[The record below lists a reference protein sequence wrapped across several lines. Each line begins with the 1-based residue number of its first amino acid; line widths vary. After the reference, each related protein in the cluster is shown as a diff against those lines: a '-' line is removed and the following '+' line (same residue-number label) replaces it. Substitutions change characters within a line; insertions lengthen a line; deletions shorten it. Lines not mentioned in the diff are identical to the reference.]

1 MSKIVEV
8 KLWGT
13 TIGHLGYVDDTG
25 VAAFQYN
32 DAPFSI
38 SPLRM
43 PNPKGVYQF
52 RDTSERT
59 FKGLPGV
66 FADSL
71 PDKFGDQLI
80 DIYAAQKGLNPKS
93 VTPLDRLLYIG
104 DRSMGALTYHPGE
117 AFETTEQ
124 SSLDVKSLSKL
135 ASWVTSRS
143 HKASVDLMKAD
154 NTGAAIKLIR
164 VGSSAGGARAKAL
177 VSRDETGAFFD
188 GSKGTDPELSHWLM
202 KFDAE
207 GNRDLDGV
215 DPKGLTRVEYIY
227 MGLADKIGIDV
238 PKVDFVEEG
247 EDFHFM
253 IERFDRIKKGHRIER
268 QHYVSWAGIADA
280 HRDVTGA
287 YSYEQIIQ
295 VCRNLKLPQEDVKEV
310 FRRAVFNVLAR
321 NQDDHTKNTGFI
333 MDKQGNWRLSRG
345 FDLTYS
351 YDPLGRWTKT
361 HQINLNGKRDG
372 FTYDDFVTFGLYCDL
387 SKQAVNNIIQSTR
400 DHLQQFPALAKEYGV
415 SKDLQ
420 KLVEANMRLHINV
433 PTPKRQI
440 VKGES
445 IKPLSLIHI

>member
-135 ASWVTSRS
+135 ASWVT
-143 HKASVDLMKAD
+143 
-154 NTGAAIKLIR
+154 
-164 VGSSAGGARAKAL
+164 
-177 VSRDETGAFFD
+177 
-188 GSKGTDPELSHWLM
+188 
-202 KFDAE
+202 
-207 GNRDLDGV
+207 
-215 DPKGLTRVEYIY
+215 
-227 MGLADKIGIDV
+227 
-238 PKVDFVEEG
+238 
-247 EDFHFM
+247 
-253 IERFDRIKKGHRIER
+253 
-268 QHYVSWAGIADA
+268 
-280 HRDVTGA
+280 
-287 YSYEQIIQ
+287 
-295 VCRNLKLPQEDVKEV
+295 
-310 FRRAVFNVLAR
+310 
-321 NQDDHTKNTGFI
+321 
-333 MDKQGNWRLSRG
+333 
-345 FDLTYS
+345 
-351 YDPLGRWTKT
+351 
-361 HQINLNGKRDG
+361 
-372 FTYDDFVTFGLYCDL
+372 
-387 SKQAVNNIIQSTR
+387 
-400 DHLQQFPALAKEYGV
+400 
-415 SKDLQ
+415 
-420 KLVEANMRLHINV
+420 
-433 PTPKRQI
+433 
-440 VKGES
+440 
-445 IKPLSLIHI
+445 